1 MSDENIGKY
10 ISQFTFPDYSGYDS
24 ERHDY
29 RFISLLYDFC
39 DQFNL
44 ANNYLGVQMRC
55 VPEYIGNAKTDNT
68 YRFIVFHMD
77 NPGSYEDVLCIKR
90 DGNIFEVYGQYMDCS
105 KDIFPLIK
113 LLKEFAYS
121 PKLTRFVVSMMS
133 PLQRP

>member
-1 MSDENIGKY
+1 MNNEKHIEFK
-10 ISQFTFPDYSGYDS
+10 FPDYS
-24 ERHDY
+24 
-29 RFISLLYDFC
+29 RFYTDKSLLRSLNILHEFC

-44 ANNYLGVQMRC
+44 ANNYLGIHMRC
-55 VPEYIGNAKTDNT
+55 VPEYIHAASARSDNT
-68 YRFIVFHMD
+68 YRFIVFHID

-90 DGNIFEVYGQYMDCS
+90 DGDILEIYGQYIDCS
-105 KDIFPLIK
+105 KNFSSLIK